1 MKNFGFWF
9 LNGLGFGCG
18 LLVIELVINLVSL
31 ALGY

>member
-18 LLVIELVINLVSL
+18 FFLVAIVLQLFSI
-31 ALGY
+31 ALG